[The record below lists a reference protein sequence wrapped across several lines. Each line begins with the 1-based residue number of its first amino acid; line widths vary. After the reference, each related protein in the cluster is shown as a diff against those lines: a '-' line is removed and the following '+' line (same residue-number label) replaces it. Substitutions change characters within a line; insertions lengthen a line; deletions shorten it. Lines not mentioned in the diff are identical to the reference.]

1 MTNQKPQPLE
11 SQIVDLLESEHRMLL
26 AADFDMLKSVTE
38 KKEAL
43 VSMLTARAEQDTP
56 ALTSE
61 IQRKAKHNAQLYEA
75 AILGLKL
82 ATNRISELKTTLGE
96 LKTYDD
102 RGLVTTSTSNRSS
115 VSVKA

>member
-1 MTNQKPQPLE
+1 MTHQKPETLE
-11 SQIVDLLESEHRMLL
+11 AQIVDLLESEHRMLL

-43 VSMLTARAEQDTP
+43 VSLLSSRPKQDAP
-56 ALTSE
+56 ALTAE
-61 IQRKAKHNAQLYEA
+61 IQHRAKRNAQLYEA
-75 AILGLKL
+75 AILGLKF

-115 VSVKA
+115 VSVRA